1 MGHIFSDE
9 KFQPDH
15 AYPSATT
22 SPQPPANTTRAL
34 LPFRKFN
41 MDTWN
46 LVYDTAT
53 GQGVSLGTV
62 LANPLP
68 ANLTALEL
76 SEQQSTAILSGAMVW
91 DAATLSLIPT
101 PRHFVTA
108 IEHLESVG
116 FGSNFQPTLLYL
128 RLNLA
133 AANKSCVELSAV
145 ESYLQGILTIFAQ
158 DQNPRNDWAMPPF
171 TFDEVVISAMSE
183 LSS

>member
-1 MGHIFSDE
+1 
-9 KFQPDH
+9 
-15 AYPSATT
+15 
-22 SPQPPANTTRAL
+22 
-34 LPFRKFN
+34 

-76 SEQQSTAILSGAMVW
+76 SEQQSTAVLSGAMVW

-101 PRHFVTA
+101 PRPFVTA
-108 IEHLESVG
+108 LEHLQSVG
-116 FGSNFQPTLLYL
+116 LGSDYQPTLIYL
-128 RLNLA
+128 RINLA
-133 AANKSCVELSAV
+133 AANKSCAELDAL
-145 ESYLQGILTIFAQ
+145 EAYLQSVLAIFAQ

-171 TFDEVVISAMSE
+171 SFDEVVIAAMSE